1 MMIYLIGIDI
11 GGTNVVC
18 GLMDSEG
25 SLLHK
30 LKQPTEAVMGSS
42 YVFDKIKSMVEE
54 LLRIMGLKSEEIS
67 AIGVGTPG
75 FIDPVKGIS
84 IFAGNLQWVQVHTAE
99 EIRKRTGIPTYIDN
113 DVRMYV
119 YGESVCG
126 AAKGYE
132 HVLGIT
138 IGTGLAAA
146 VINHGQLYYGGG
158 YMAGEL
164 GHIVMPEISY
174 TCGCGLQGCLETAV
188 SATGIARQA
197 KELLQSGRP
206 SILRDWL
213 AGASEDTITAAD
225 VSRAYDAGDS
235 LSIEVMNHTGILL
248 GKGLANAVTLYSPDV
263 IVIGG
268 GAALAGDRL
277 FAPMREQ
284 LQKSVY
290 RGYWERLTIVTA
302 TMIDDAGIVGS
313 AMAASQRLKAETKK
327 GEVL

>member
-1 MMIYLIGIDI
+1 MGYLIGIDI

-18 GLMDSEG
+18 GLTDATG
-25 SLLHK
+25 KLLHK
-30 LKQPTEAVMGSS
+30 LKQPTETVMGSS
-42 YVFDKIKSMVEE
+42 HVFDKIKSMVDE
-54 LLRIMGLKSEEIS
+54 LLHISGLKREAIS

-75 FIDPVKGIS
+75 FIDPAKGITL
-84 IFAGNLQWVQVHTAE
+84 FAGNLQWVQVPTAE

-119 YGESVCG
+119 YGEAVCG

-146 VINHGQLYYGGG
+146 VINQGKLYYGGG

-164 GHIVMPEISY
+164 GHIVMPEIPY
-174 TCGCGLQGCLETAV
+174 ICGCGLQGCLETAV

-197 KELLQSGRP
+197 KELLQEGRS

-225 VSRAYDAGDS
+225 VSKAYDEGDL
-235 LSIEVMNHTGILL
+235 LSIEVMNHTGTLL
-248 GKGLANAVTLYSPDV
+248 GRGLANAVTLYSPDV

-268 GAALAGDRL
+268 GAALAGERL

-290 RGYWERLTIVTA
+290 RGYWDRLTIVTA
-302 TMIDDAGIVGS
+302 KMIDDAGIVGS
-313 AMAASQRLKAETKK
+313 AMAASNRLESAP
-327 GEVL
+327 